1 MDTKTIHITKIV
13 NGGYG
18 FAHLSTGQVTLV
30 RYVLPDE
37 DVIITTE
44 DVKKNYLFG
53 KVQQILQE
61 HPGRI
66 KPPCIYYG
74 HCGGCNLQHCG
85 YPTQL
90 TIKKGILEDLLGRQS
105 QEAVRSSIDLL
116 ASPIPSPS
124 AFGYRQRVRLQVG
137 KRGVI
142 GFHRYHS
149 HDIIPID
156 ICLLAGESINKT
168 IAALQNNDDGHRLCE
183 LSTEIELQLNPQKG
197 KTVCIFHL
205 SRKIRPADVKSA
217 KCFCGDVNEVE
228 RVFFVGSDF
237 PITGPYCDEGKQN
250 DALTNTFSIHYP
262 NIMQLSGH
270 LDLSWEVGGFCQVNI
285 DQNKALIETVL
296 EFCQVDKTE
305 TVLDL
310 YCGMGNFSIPLAM
323 AAKELLGIEGQG
335 SAIRSAKENACNAAL
350 TNTRFLKKSVD
361 NACQE
366 LAERGEHFDCVVIDP
381 PRLGALGLAGYLAK
395 ITSRRLIYIS
405 CDPAT
410 LCRDL
415 AELTSEGFTIK
426 KIQPLDMFPQTHHIE
441 TVVLLDK

>member
-1 MDTKTIHITKIV
+1 MNTKTIHITKIV

-18 FAHLSTGQVTLV
+18 FARLSTGQVTLV
-30 RYVLPDE
+30 RYALPNE
-37 DVIITTE
+37 DVIITIE

-61 HPGRI
+61 HSGRI
-66 KPPCIYYG
+66 TPPCKYYG
-74 HCGGCNLQHCG
+74 QCGGCNLQHCD
-85 YPTQL
+85 YHTQL
-90 TIKKGILEDLLGRQS
+90 TIKKGIVEDLLGRQS
-105 QEAVRSSIDLL
+105 QEAVRNSIHLL
-116 ASPIPSPS
+116 APPVPSPS

-156 ICLLAGESINKT
+156 ICLLAGEAINKT
-168 IAALQNNDDGHRLCE
+168 IAALQNHDDGHRLCE
-183 LSTEIELQLNPQKG
+183 LSTEVELQLNPQTG
-197 KTVCIFHL
+197 KTVCIFNF

-217 KCFCGDVNEVE
+217 RIFCRDVDEVE

-237 PITGPYCDEGKQN
+237 PITGPYCDKGEENK
-250 DALTNTFSIHYP
+250 ALNNTFNVHYP
-262 NIMQLSGH
+262 NIIQLSRY
-270 LDLSWEVGGFCQVNI
+270 LNFSWEVGGFCQVNLA
-285 DQNKALIETVL
+285 QNKALIETVL
-296 EFCQVDKTE
+296 EFCQVDKNE
-305 TVLDL
+305 TILDL

-323 AAKELLGIEGQG
+323 AAKEVLGIEGQG
-335 SAIRSAKENACNAAL
+335 SAIRSAQENAFNAAL

-366 LAERGEHFDCVVIDP
+366 LAEKGEHFDCVVIDP
-381 PRLGALGLAGYLAK
+381 PRLGALGLAGHLAK
-395 ITSRRLIYIS
+395 ITSKRLVYIS

-415 AELTSEGFTIK
+415 ADLTNAGFTIK
-426 KIQPLDMFPQTHHIE
+426 KIQPIDMFPQTHHIE
-441 TVVLLDK
+441 TVVLLDR

>member
-1 MDTKTIHITKIV
+1 MNTKTIHITKIV

-18 FAHLSTGQVTLV
+18 FARLYTGQVTLV

-44 DVKKNYLFG
+44 DVKKNHLFG
-53 KVQQILQE
+53 ELQQILQE

-66 KPPCIYYG
+66 KPPCQYYG
-74 HCGGCNLQHCG
+74 QCGGCNLQHCD

-90 TIKKGILEDLLGRQS
+90 TIKKGILEDLLTRQS
-105 QEAVRSSIDLL
+105 QEAVRSSIKLL

-149 HDIIPID
+149 HDIIPIN
-156 ICLLAGESINKT
+156 ICLLAGQSINKT

-183 LSTEIELQLNPQKG
+183 LSTEIELQLNPETG
-197 KTVCIFHL
+197 KTVCIFYY
-205 SRKIRPADVKSA
+205 SRKIRPADIKSA
-217 KCFCGDVNEVE
+217 KILCRDEDEVE

-237 PITGPYCDEGKQN
+237 PITGPYCDEGEEN
-250 DALTNTFSIHYP
+250 IVWNNTFSVHYP
-262 NIMQLSGH
+262 NITKLSRH
-270 LDLSWEVGGFCQVNI
+270 LDLSWEVGGFCQVNLA
-285 DQNKALIETVL
+285 QNIALIETVL
-296 EFCQVDKTE
+296 EFCQVNKTE

-323 AAKELLGIEGQG
+323 VAKEVLGIEGQG
-335 SAIRSAKENACNAAL
+335 SAIRSAKENAFNATL

-361 NACQE
+361 NACKE
-366 LAERGEHFDCVVIDP
+366 LAEIGGHFDCVIIDP
-381 PRLGALGLAGYLAK
+381 PRLGALDLAGHLAK
-395 ITSRRLIYIS
+395 ITSKRLIYIS

-415 AELTSEGFTIK
+415 ADLTDEGFTIK
-426 KIQPLDMFPQTHHIE
+426 KIQPIDMFPQTHHIE